1 MKDLIAQNIEELDF
15 NDVDNLIWSAVFSS
29 KEETRNKAKEMIF
42 LKGLQHRVVP
52 SSIQNFYDAMGRGE
66 LHSITVPA
74 VNIRGLTYYAAR
86 AIFRSAMKNNVGLI
100 IFEIARSEIGY
111 TYQSPSEYTANIIA
125 AALREG
131 FYYPIFLQG
140 DHFQVNKK
148 NFEKN
153 HKEEIDTLKNLIK
166 ESINAGFF
174 NIDIYASTMV
184 DYSKKTLKE
193 QQKENFT
200 LTAMFT
206 DYIRV
211 LQPDGITV
219 SVGGEIGH
227 IGGKNSTVEEFEAF
241 MEGYLKT
248 LNSQKGISKIS
259 VQTGTAHGGIP
270 LKDGTLAQVKLDFNV
285 LKSIGSLAQEK
296 YGLSGA
302 VQHGAS
308 TLPME
313 LFDKFPESYTSE
325 IHLATGFQNTMYD
338 LAPDWLKKEIYQY
351 LQEKCKEEWKQDM
364 TYEQFIYK
372 TRKKGFGPFKKQW
385 WSLPED
391 IKNAIMDELSK
402 TFDVI
407 FEKLRVKDS
416 IQLVNKYI
424 NPVNVS
430 LKFLQ

>member
-1 MKDLIAQNIEELDF
+1 MKNKIAETIEELDF
-15 NDVDNLIWSAVFSS
+15 NDVDNLIYSAVFSS
-29 KEETRNKAKEMIF
+29 NEEVRKKAKESIY
-42 LKGLQHRVVP
+42 LKGLQHNITP
-52 SSIQNFYDAMGRGE
+52 SSIQNIYEAMGRGDIGG
-66 LHSITVPA
+66 ITVPA

-86 AIFRSAMKNNVGLI
+86 AIFRSAKKNNVGLI

-111 TYQSPSEYTANIIA
+111 TYQRPSEYAANITA
-125 AALREG
+125 AALKEG
-131 FYYPIFLQG
+131 FHFPVFLQG
-140 DHFQVNKK
+140 DHFQINKK

-153 HKEEIDTLKNLIK
+153 PAGEINAVKDLIK
-166 ESINAGFF
+166 ESIDAGFF
-174 NIDIYASTMV
+174 NIDIDASTMV
-184 DYSKKTLKE
+184 DYSKKSLQE

-200 LTAMFT
+200 LTAMLT
-206 DYIRV
+206 DYIRQ
-211 LQPDGITV
+211 LQPDGIII

-241 MEGYLKT
+241 MEGYLKN

-285 LKSIGSLAQEK
+285 LNSIGSIAQKK

-308 TLPME
+308 TLPLE

-325 IHLATGFQNTMYD
+325 IHLATGFQNLMYEM
-338 LAPDWLKKEIYQY
+338 APDWLKNEIYNY
-351 LQEKCKEEWKQDM
+351 LQEKCKEEWKHDM

-402 TFDVI
+402 TFDI
-407 FEKLRVKDS
+407 MFEKLRVNNS
-416 IQLVNKYI
+416 IQFLTKYI
-424 NPVNVS
+424 NPINVN
-430 LKFLQ
+430 LKF

>member
-1 MKDLIAQNIEELDF
+1 MKNQIAETIEEIDF
-15 NDVDNLIWSAVFSS
+15 NNVDNLIWTAVFSS
-29 KEETRNKAKEMIF
+29 NDEVRKKAKEIIF
-42 LKGLQHRVVP
+42 LKGLQHGIVP
-52 SSIQNFYDAMGRGE
+52 SSIQNVYEAMAKGE
-66 LHSITVPA
+66 LSNITVPA

-86 AIFRSAMKNNVGLI
+86 AIFRSAIRNNVGLV

-111 TYQSPSEYTANIIA
+111 THQRPSEYTANVIA

-131 FYYPIFLQG
+131 FYRPVFLQG
-140 DHFQVNKK
+140 DHFQINRK

-153 HKEEIDTLKNLIK
+153 PEEEMNTVKELIK
-166 ESINAGFF
+166 ESINSGFF
-174 NIDIYASTMV
+174 NIDIDASTMV
-184 DYSKKTLKE
+184 DYSRKSLYD

-200 LTAMFT
+200 LTAMLT
-206 DYIRV
+206 DYIRE
-211 LQPDGITV
+211 LQPPEITI

-241 MEGYLKT
+241 MEGYLKS
-248 LNSQKGISKIS
+248 LKSSKGISKIS

-270 LKDGTLAQVKLDFNV
+270 LKDGTLAHVKLDFDV
-285 LKSIGSLAQEK
+285 LKSIGSLAQKK
-296 YGLSGA
+296 YSLSGA

-308 TLPME
+308 TLPLE

-325 IHLATGFQNTMYD
+325 IHLATGFQNLMYD
-338 LAPDWLKKEIYQY
+338 LAPDWLKNEIYAY
-351 LQEKCKEEWKQDM
+351 LQENCKDEWKKDM

-391 IKNAIMDELSK
+391 VKNAIMDELSK

-407 FEKLRVKDS
+407 FEKLRVNNTTQ
-416 IQLVNKYI
+416 IVNKYI
-424 NPVNVS
+424 TPSNVN
-430 LKFLQ
+430 LKF